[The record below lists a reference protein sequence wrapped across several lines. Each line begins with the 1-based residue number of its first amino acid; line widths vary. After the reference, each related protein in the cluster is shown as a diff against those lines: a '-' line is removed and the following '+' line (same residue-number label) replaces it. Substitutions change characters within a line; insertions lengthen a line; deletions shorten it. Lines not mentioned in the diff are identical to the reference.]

1 MSNNSSGF
9 SGDAI
14 NWLRGLCMGAADI
27 IPGVSG
33 GTVALILGHY
43 ERLVSA
49 IANID
54 VSFVR
59 QMLRGNWAAGLNQ
72 IDARFLIGL
81 GSGIA
86 TGIIGLASLIHYLL
100 VHQQAYVFSL
110 FVGMILASSY
120 LVAKRL
126 GKWSVAHVVL
136 ILVGAVIAW
145 QICRL
150 TPMQSPLN
158 PLTAFL
164 SAVVAI
170 CAMILPGISG
180 AFVLLVLGMYHPIT
194 ELLRGL
200 PKGQIDLTGLV
211 ILTTF
216 VLGCLV
222 GLLSFSRLLR
232 WLLAKRHDDTM
243 AVLVGLMLGSIY
255 KIWPFQR
262 PTAATAELPF
272 KEQEFEMLWPGESS
286 ASGMLVLGLLVAGVI
301 ITLLMESVGT
311 RLGAGHAQVAEDH

>member
-1 MSNNSSGF
+1 MTNKSSGF
-9 SGDAI
+9 SEDVI

-49 IANID
+49 IARID
-54 VSFVR
+54 GSFVR
-59 QMLRGNWAAGLNQ
+59 LMLAGKWAAGLNH

-81 GSGIA
+81 GAGIA

-126 GKWSVAHVVL
+126 GKWTVAHGVMIV
-136 ILVGAVIAW
+136 VGALIAW

-150 TPMQSPLN
+150 TPMQSTLN

-164 SAVVAI
+164 SGAVAI

-200 PKGQIDLTGLV
+200 PKGQIDLTGLI

-216 VLGCLV
+216 VGGCLV

-243 AVLVGLMLGSIY
+243 AVLVGLMIGSIY

-286 ASGMLVLGLLVAGVI
+286 ANGLWVLGLLIAGVI
-301 ITLLMESVGT
+301 ITMLMESIGT
-311 RLGAGHAQVAEDH
+311 RLNARQAKDH